1 MSILYIF
8 NNTNYYLNSLTKNT
22 PIGELASDSL
32 HIYFAHP
39 YSSWE
44 RGSNERHN
52 GLLRRFI
59 PKGTGTPICS
69 VPDSLIKRAMHQCNN
84 LPRKILG
91 YKTPLEAFLT
101 EVRPLL

>member
-1 MSILYIF
+1 M
-8 NNTNYYLNSLTKNT
+8 
-22 PIGELASDSL
+22 DSL

-52 GLLRRFI
+52 GLLRRLI
-59 PKGTGTPICS
+59 SKGTPICS
-69 VPDSLIKRAMHQCNN
+69 VPDGLIKRAMHQCNN
-84 LPRKILG
+84 LSHKILG